1 MIEAQSHYEPQV
13 EAVESTTEQKV
24 ITVSSVLEDLENGL
38 GRPLIKT
45 KYNLTVDELKVLFE
59 HPALKGRR
67 PKRAT
72 KKISFVLV
80 DDTYNP
86 NQTSIPMDTF
96 VEEGSDFD
104 IDESEQTILQVED
117 SVSENANEDNF
128 FELND

>member
-13 EAVESTTEQKV
+13 EAVENTTEQKV
-24 ITVSSVLEDLENGL
+24 ITVSSVLEDLDNGL

-45 KYNLTVDELKVLFE
+45 KYNLTADEIKVLFE

-67 PKRAT
+67 AKRAT

-86 NQTSIPMDTF
+86 NQTSIP
-96 VEEGSDFD
+96 VEEGGSDLD
-104 IDESEQTILQVED
+104 IDESEQTISQVED
-117 SVSENANEDNF
+117 NVSENANEDNF

>member
-13 EAVESTTEQKV
+13 EVVESTTEQKV

-86 NQTSIPMDTF
+86 NQTSIPM
-96 VEEGSDFD
+96 EEGSDFD
-104 IDESEQTILQVED
+104 TDESEQTILQVED
-117 SVSENANEDNF
+117 NVSENANEDNF

>member
-1 MIEAQSHYEPQV
+1 MIEAQSHYEPQI
-13 EAVESTTEQKV
+13 EAVENTTEQKV
-24 ITVSSVLEDLENGL
+24 ITVSSVLEDLDNGL

-45 KYNLTVDELKVLFE
+45 KYNLTADELKVLFE

-86 NQTSIPMDTF
+86 NQTSIPME
-96 VEEGSDFD
+96 EEGSDFD

-117 SVSENANEDNF
+117 NVSENANEDNF

>member
-1 MIEAQSHYEPQV
+1 MIEAQSHYEHQV
-13 EAVESTTEQKV
+13 EVVESTTEQKV

-86 NQTSIPMDTF
+86 NQTSIPM
-96 VEEGSDFD
+96 EEGSDFD
-104 IDESEQTILQVED
+104 IDESEQTTLQVED
-117 SVSENANEDNF
+117 NVSENANEDNF